1 MKREH
6 IAYLRT
12 TRIISSGPLWVC
24 DHLPH
29 LRVNNFIGVCEEYGI
44 IITLAHFAPVNAEDL

>member
-6 IAYLRT
+6 IAGLRT

-24 DHLPH
+24 DHLRH
-29 LRVNNFIGVCEEYGI
+29 LRVYNFVSVC
-44 IITLAHFAPVNAEDL
+44 

>member
-6 IAYLRT
+6 IADFRT

-24 DHLPH
+24 DHLSHP
-29 LRVNNFIGVCEEYGI
+29 RVNNFISVCEEYGVI
-44 IITLAHFAPVNAEDL
+44 VTLAHFTPVNA